1 MFSRAEDLMD
11 YVAKNAI
18 KFIDWRFTDLL
29 GRWHH
34 TTYSVSAL
42 DAAVFSYGIAFDG
55 SSIPGW
61 QPVGES
67 DMLLVPDVSTAFVEP
82 FSPHPS
88 LAVICNVVS
97 PHGHCDYMLDPRY
110 TARKAH
116 EYMLASKIADKCFF
130 GPELEFF
137 VFDHVRFG
145 TDPCHTYFK
154 LACQEGGGFGNREL
168 YSSDRGYKIRAKD
181 GYCRLA
187 PVDSLQDMRSEML
200 VMLSEVGVTPLLH
213 YHEVA
218 VSQCE
223 IGFKY
228 AELVTS
234 ADSVQKCKYVLRNV
248 AHSYGKSVTF
258 MPKPVHGDNGSGM
271 HCHQSLWKGGDNMFS
286 GNNSGLSELCLY
298 YIGGIIRHGRA
309 LSAFANPSTN
319 SYKRLLPGFEAPT
332 WLVYSHENRSAA
344 VRIPC
349 APSSGNSA
357 AVRIEVRFPDP
368 LANPYLCFAA
378 QLMAGLDGI
387 KHKMHPLEVG
397 SKCLYSM
404 DESETR
410 DFLPVP
416 ASLDEAIESLDK
428 DRDFL
433 LEGGVFTNEQVESY
447 IQLKKLETNSLRSYP
462 HPVEFS
468 NYYSL

>member
-1 MFSRAEDLMD
+1 MFASAEDLMD
-11 YVAKNAI
+11 YAVKNSI
-18 KFIDWRFTDLL
+18 KFIDWRFTDPL

-34 TTYSVSAL
+34 TTYSVGSL
-42 DAAVFSYGIAFDG
+42 DPESFSYGIAFDG
-55 SSIPGW
+55 SSIHGW
-61 QPVGES
+61 RPIGKS

-82 FSPHPS
+82 FAPQPS
-88 LAVICNVVS
+88 LAVICDVVD
-97 PHGHCDYMLDPRY
+97 PHGHCNYALDPRY

-116 EYMLASKIADKCFF
+116 EYMLSSKIADKCFF

-137 VFDHVRFG
+137 VFERVRFS
-145 TDPCHTYFK
+145 TDPYNTYFE
-154 LACQEGGGFGNREL
+154 LVCGEGGEFGREL
-168 YSSDRGYKIRAKD
+168 CSSDRGYRIQAKD
-181 GYCRLA
+181 GYLRLA

-200 VMLSEVGVTPLLH
+200 VTLSEVGVTPLLH

-218 VSQCE
+218 ASQCE

-234 ADSVQKCKYVLRNV
+234 ADNVQKCKYVLRNV

-258 MPKPVHGDNGSGM
+258 MPKPVHGDNGNGM
-271 HCHQSLWKGGDNMFS
+271 HCHQSLWKGGQNMFS
-286 GNNSGLSELCLY
+286 GGGSGLSELCLH

-332 WLVYSHENRSAA
+332 LLVYSHENRSAA
-344 VRIPC
+344 IRIPC
-349 APSSGNSA
+349 TPKGSPA

-368 LANPYLCFAA
+368 LANPYLCFSA

-387 KHKMHPLEVG
+387 KNRIHPQEVG
-397 SKCLYSM
+397 DRCLYSM
-404 DESETR
+404 DKSETR

-416 ASLDEAIESLDK
+416 VSLDEAVESLDE

-433 LEGGVFTNEQVESY
+433 LQGNVFTNEQIESY
-447 IQLKKLETNSLRSYP
+447 IQLKKLETDSLQSYP